1 MKINLKVLSAAALL
15 SAVSGASVLAMT
27 GNSIPDQAEK
37 DWCRD
42 QVQSSSTLLWRRGC
56 ALNDYGGTFDRK
68 SKSTENLGGGSS
80 TSGTSGATDTSYN
93 KWPNHRI
100 HEPGNIGHVTSH

>member
-68 SKSTENLGGGSS
+68 SNSTANLGAGSSTGGSTTGSS
-80 TSGTSGATDTSYN
+80 TSGSTSGSSTSGSTGGEED
-93 KWPNHRI
+93 R
-100 HEPGNIGHVTSH
+100 SD